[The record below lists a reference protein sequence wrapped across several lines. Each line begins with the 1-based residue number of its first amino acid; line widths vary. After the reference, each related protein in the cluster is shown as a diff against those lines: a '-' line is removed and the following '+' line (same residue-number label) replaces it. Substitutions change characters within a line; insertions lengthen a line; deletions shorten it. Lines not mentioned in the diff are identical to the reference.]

1 MSDTDRNFARSLNI
15 IKESKPGYKIERASN
30 INWLA
35 DGLSSV
41 IDGLDISE
49 SNKDFFRY
57 SKKSYTLKELRRLKK
72 SIDRLIEKI
81 KIIGD
86 E

>member
-1 MSDTDRNFARSLNI
+1 MSDTDRDFARSLNI
-15 IKESKPGYKIERASN
+15 IKKFKVGYKIERASN

-49 SNKDFFRY
+49 SNEDFFRY

-72 SIDRLIEKI
+72 SIDRLIERV
-81 KIIGD
+81 KII

>member
-1 MSDTDRNFARSLNI
+1 MNKMERGLMKALNDI
-15 IKESKPGYKIERASN
+15 RDYGVEYKIERSGN
-30 INWLA
+30 IIWLA
-35 DGLSSV
+35 DALSALISL
-41 IDGLDISE
+41 LDISE
-49 SNKDFFRY
+49 GDGFFVD
-57 SKKSYTLKELRRLKK
+57 SSKSYTLKELRRLKK